1 MSMYKWVW
9 ISLESNLIQENC
21 SLGTLFW
28 CQHLKLT
35 ILHLTAI
42 DCHSKLIIYQT
53 WFICTALFTHLFH
66 PKPKKFDFCF
76 LQKNVYQIIK
86 ERLL

>member
-1 MSMYKWVW
+1 MYKWVW

-42 DCHSKLIIYQT
+42 DCHSKFIIYQT
-53 WFICTALFTHLFH
+53 WFICTALLTHHL
-66 PKPKKFDFCF
+66 PSKTKKDYY
-76 LQKNVYQIIK
+76 KVSTSNDVK
-86 ERLL
+86 K